1 MRVKI
6 QGKSDIARIV
16 QCLEA
21 LQRRAPGLEFHNV
34 NVYVT
39 LKDAD
44 GNTVEIVN
52 EEGDLLDTLLFKD
65 ETKKQR
71 AARPLAPVASL
82 DKHRS
87 DKAA

>member
-39 LKDAD
+39 LKDED
-44 GNTVEIVN
+44 GNTVELVN
-52 EEGDLLDTLLFKD
+52 EEQEVLDLVFKD

-71 AARPLAPVASL
+71 ATRPLASVDSL
-82 DKHRS
+82 DRHRS
-87 DKAA
+87 SKAA